1 MAACRIPMSRPT
13 DQIRFCT
20 SRDGTRIAYA
30 MCGTGPPLVW
40 IGHWIRHLKFDWDS
54 PVWHPWLS
62 FLTKRHRVVRYDWRG
77 CGLSDREG
85 VEFSL
90 EKHIEDLEAVVEAAS
105 LERFVVFGML
115 SEGSAG
121 VVYSV
126 RHPERVSHLI
136 LYGAQVRGRFAR
148 SETAEQIEEVE
159 TRLKVLQIGWP
170 NDTPAYGRFFAS
182 LHIPDATPEQMQSF
196 NELLRSTT
204 SPASAVAL
212 LRAFFQDDLREIAR
226 QVRCPTLVLHS
237 RQSTLIPFEEGRSL
251 AALIPGANFVP
262 LESRNHILLE
272 NEPAWEQFVNA
283 VDDFLPAPQ
292 RPPDATAMSL
302 DDLTP
307 REREVLEIV
316 AQGLDNYAI
325 AARLKISEKTVRNHV
340 SIIFSKLGATSRAQ
354 AVALARDAGL
364 GRRTVG

>member
-1 MAACRIPMSRPT
+1 MSHPAE
-13 DQIRFCT
+13 QIRFCT

-30 MCGTGPPLVW
+30 TCGAGPPLVW
-40 IGHWIRHLKFDWDS
+40 VGHWIRHLKFDWES
-54 PVWHPWLS
+54 PIWRPWLS
-62 FLTKRHRVVRYDWRG
+62 WMTRGHRVVRYDWRG

-90 EKHIEDLEAVVEAAS
+90 EKHTEDLETVVEAAG
-105 LERFVVFGML
+105 LERFVLFGML

-148 SETAEQIEEVE
+148 SETPEQIEEVE

-170 NDTPAYGRFFAS
+170 NDTPAYGRFFTS
-182 LHIPDATPEQMQSF
+182 LHIPDATPEQTQSF
-196 NELLRSTT
+196 NEVLRLTS
-204 SPASAVAL
+204 SPANAVAL
-212 LRAFFQDDLREIAR
+212 LRAFFKDDLREIAP
-226 QVRCPTLVLHS
+226 QVGCPTLVLHA
-237 RQSTLIPFEEGRSL
+237 RQSTLIPFEEGRLL
-251 AALIPGANFVP
+251 AALIPGAHFVP

-283 VDDFLPAPQ
+283 VDDFLPAAHRSPEV
-292 RPPDATAMSL
+292 TAL
-302 DDLTP
+302 AFDDLTP

-325 AARLKISEKTVRNHV
+325 AALLKISEKTVRNHV
-340 SIIFSKLGATSRAQ
+340 SIIFSKLGVTSRAQ

-364 GRRTVG
+364 GRRTVR

>member
-1 MAACRIPMSRPT
+1 MSGLT

-30 MCGTGPPLVW
+30 TCGTGPPLVW
-40 IGHWIRHLKFDWDS
+40 LGHWIRHLEFDWDS
-54 PVWHPWLS
+54 PVWRPWLS
-62 FLTKRHRVVRYDWRG
+62 WLTRRHRVVRYDWRG

-90 EKHIEDLEAVVEAAS
+90 GKHIEDLEAVVEAAAP
-105 LERFVVFGML
+105 ERFVLFGML

-136 LYGAQVRGRFAR
+136 LYGGQVRGRLAR
-148 SETAEQIEEVE
+148 SATPEQIEEVE

-170 NDTPAYGRFFAS
+170 DDTPAYGRFFTS
-182 LHIPDATPEQMQSF
+182 LHIPDATPEQMRSF
-196 NELLRSTT
+196 NELLRSTS
-204 SPASAVAL
+204 SPANAVAL
-212 LRAFFQDDLREIAR
+212 LRSFFQDDLRQIAR
-226 QVRCPTLVLHS
+226 QVGCPTLVLHP

-251 AALIPGANFVP
+251 AALIPGAHFVP

-272 NEPAWEQFVNA
+272 GEPAWEQLVKA
-283 VDDFLPAPQ
+283 VDDFLPASHL
-292 RPPDATAMSL
+292 PPDATALSL
-302 DDLTP
+302 QDLTP

-340 SIIFSKLGATSRAQ
+340 SIIFSKLGVASRAH

-364 GRRTVG
+364 GGRTAG